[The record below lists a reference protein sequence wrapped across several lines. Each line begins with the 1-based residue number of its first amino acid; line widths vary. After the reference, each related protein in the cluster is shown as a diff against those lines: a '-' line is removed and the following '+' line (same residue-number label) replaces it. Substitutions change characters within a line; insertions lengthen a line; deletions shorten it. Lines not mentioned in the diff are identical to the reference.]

1 MGVLFLRL
9 FLLFSLVCAWET
21 LLSDY
26 TSSVPSSTASAQ
38 QHGFPRL
45 KKEVWTADLVVL
57 NMDEHPAMDG
67 SADNCLLELV
77 SWLT

>member
-9 FLLFSLVCAWET
+9 FLLFSLMCAWET
-21 LLSDY
+21 LLSDD

-38 QHGFPRL
+38 QHRFPRL
-45 KKEVWTADLVVL
+45 KKEVWTADLV
-57 NMDEHPAMDG
+57 MAG